1 MVRGR
6 SRKGREKISST
17 YSEQAEEVFLEND
30 SALRSMA
37 TPPAVDARAYFAT
50 YHGHDP
56 AALRL
61 VASALREGGAAA
73 SATAGD
79 APEPP
84 RKLIWLAGDSS
95 LDNKFWLRGGVRRTP
110 ACNGEERAFGS
121 AEPLPQDVAHCVNTL
136 LAARAGSSGGGG
148 GGSSRLACVNA
159 AVEESRLADRAGGR
173 LLPQDEV
180 LRDTLADGDVL
191 VVSVGGNDIALS
203 SSLATKAALVAL
215 LGLPLP
221 SCCGA
226 LCPPRLG
233 GASDAALEDGSAL
246 GLAHLTRHFGEQTR
260 DYVRALLAGPQRA
273 RPALVV
279 ICMIV
284 GLARAHHR
292 ECQR

>member
-1 MVRGR
+1 
-6 SRKGREKISST
+6 
-17 YSEQAEEVFLEND
+17 
-30 SALRSMA
+30 MA
-37 TPPAVDARAYFAT
+37 ASPPAVDARAYFST

-61 VASALREGGAAA
+61 VASALREGEAAAASIASA

-79 APEPP
+79 APPASPP
-84 RKLIWLAGDSS
+84 RRSLIWLAGDSS

-110 ACNGEERAFGS
+110 ACNGEERAFGL

-136 LAARAGSSGGGG
+136 LGARAGSSGGGG
-148 GGSSRLACVNA
+148 GGGAGASRLACVNA

-180 LRDTLADGDVL
+180 LRDSLADGDVL

-221 SCCGA
+221 SCCSA

-246 GLAHLTRHFGEQTR
+246 GLAHLTRLFGEQTR

-284 GLARAHHR
+284 G
-292 ECQR
+292 

>member
-1 MVRGR
+1 
-6 SRKGREKISST
+6 
-17 YSEQAEEVFLEND
+17 
-30 SALRSMA
+30 MA
-37 TPPAVDARAYFAT
+37 TPPAVDARAYFST

-61 VASALREGGAAA
+61 VSSALREGGAVAA
-73 SATAGD
+73 STDSNTDGD
-79 APEPP
+79 DPESTP

-95 LDNKFWLRGGVRRTP
+95 LDNKFWLRGSVRRTP

-136 LAARAGSSGGGG
+136 LAARAGSGGGGSGGGG

-180 LRDTLADGDVL
+180 LRDSLADGDVL

-221 SCCGA
+221 SCCSA

-246 GLAHLTRHFGEQTR
+246 GLAHLTRLFGEQTR

-284 GLARAHHR
+284 G
-292 ECQR
+292 